1 MRLIDADASSIKLM
15 NKVLDACAKAD
26 FRFAKALNIFRCLID
41 GAPTIEERKRGHWI
55 QVDDTKCKCS
65 VCEIIIAQYP
75 SGNKKYC
82 PNCGAIMEMMNK
94 YIQQFLDD
102 NDLQAGERFYILD
115 KDYKKM
121 FNKTFYINKNATGTD
136 DILLDNNHFAIYS
149 DTLLHLLTGI
159 AFVKKKPFCPK
170 YGEMVYYVT
179 VSGYIQEVRFDTD
192 STLHQLLRK
201 AGKLYRSEEEAKRY
215 LDKDYKDLIIQEE
228 E

>member
-1 MRLIDADASSIKLM
+1 MIYK
-15 NKVLDACAKAD
+15 
-26 FRFAKALNIFRCLID
+26 
-41 GAPTIEERKRGHWI
+41 
-55 QVDDTKCKCS
+55 QVK
-65 VCEIIIAQYP
+65 
-75 SGNKKYC
+75 
-82 PNCGAIMEMMNK
+82 
-94 YIQQFLDD
+94 
-102 NDLQAGERFYILD
+102 RFYILD

-149 DTLLHLLTGI
+149 DTLLYLLTGI

-228 E
+228 K